1 MPYSITTEDLP
12 DDRDLLIPVCAS
24 IRGDTVDITCFEEF
38 SVIAKE
44 YGERYSTAPLSDAAL
59 GSLFF
64 SLDPIMKSRG
74 YAMPDDR
81 FEIDWVG
88 VLERAP
94 EPGGV
99 VSLNAI
105 DAAPYENLT
114 GIDLAEAA
122 ELHQEAYVCIAE
134 GKVVSVAVEN
144 FAEDGYV
151 EIACET
157 AEAYRSQGCAYSA
170 CAALCRD
177 IIVDGYSVRWQCS
190 ADNAASVALAEKLGF
205 EEIGSEMYMC
215 YFNGENEE

>member
-24 IRGDTVDITCFEEF
+24 IRGDTVEITCFEEF
-38 SVIAKE
+38 AGIAKE
-44 YGERYSTAPLSDAAL
+44 YGEKFAFAPLSDAAL
-59 GSLFF
+59 GELF
-64 SLDPIMKSRG
+64 SAIDPVMKSRG

-81 FEIDWVG
+81 FEIDWAG
-88 VLERAP
+88 VLDRAP
-94 EPGGV
+94 VSGGV
-99 VSLNAI
+99 LVFNAI

-122 ELHQEAYVCIAE
+122 ELHQEAFVCVAE

-157 AEAYRSQGCAYSA
+157 AEAYRGKGCAYSA

-177 IIVDGYSVRWQCS
+177 IVGDGYSVRWQCS

-205 EEIGSEMYMC
+205 EKIGSEMYMC
-215 YFNGENEE
+215 YFNTENED